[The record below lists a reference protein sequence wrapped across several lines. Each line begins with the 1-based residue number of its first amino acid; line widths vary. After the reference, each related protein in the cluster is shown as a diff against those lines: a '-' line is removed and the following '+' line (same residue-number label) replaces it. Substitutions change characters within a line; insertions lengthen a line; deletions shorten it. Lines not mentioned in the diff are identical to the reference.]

1 VIRQVAW
8 RVRRSDA
15 AHPARSLMRSRRR
28 SFTPGEV
35 ARLLEALGQSRAQLT
50 AAMGKL
56 PIRGPEYLAAEA
68 VTDAIDGL
76 AEVLTG
82 SRQYFWTKAPKVQ

>member
-1 VIRQVAW
+1 
-8 RVRRSDA
+8 
-15 AHPARSLMRSRRR
+15 MRSRRR
-28 SFTPGEV
+28 SFTPGEA

-56 PIRGPEYLAAEA
+56 PIRGPEYLAAES
-68 VTDAIDGL
+68 VMDAIDGL

-82 SRQYFWTKAPKVQ
+82 SRQYFWAKAPKVQSESR

>member
-1 VIRQVAW
+1 
-8 RVRRSDA
+8 
-15 AHPARSLMRSRRR
+15 
-28 SFTPGEV
+28 
-35 ARLLEALGQSRAQLT
+35 LLDALGQTRAQLT

-56 PIRGPEYLAAEA
+56 PIRGPEYRAAES

-82 SRQYFWTKAPKVQ
+82 SRQYFWAKVPKVKSESR